1 MERQLSGF
9 LAVFFASGEIPGPLG
24 SAHRMSAPY
33 QAIRTSDGYINLAAP
48 TQPTWEALCRALERE
63 DLLTDSRFVTPADRK
78 IREVEL
84 AMLLEEIISQRS
96 TAHGLEFL
104 EKAGVVAGP
113 INDMKS
119 VYNDPQV
126 HARDMMVD
134 LEDPELGTLHNI
146 GIPVKLSATP
156 GRIRHRAPGLGVHSR
171 QILLEAGLSE
181 EEVERLVADG
191 VVGTSGTAG

>member
-1 MERQLSGF
+1 MIRLSGF
-9 LAVFFASGEIPGPLG
+9 SAVFFASGEIPGPLG

-96 TAHGLEFL
+96 TAHWLEFL

-156 GRIRHRAPGLGVHSR
+156 GRIRHRAPGLGEHSR

>member
-1 MERQLSGF
+1 M
-9 LAVFFASGEIPGPLG
+9 
-24 SAHRMSAPY
+24 
-33 QAIRTSDGYINLAAP
+33 
-48 TQPTWEALCRALERE
+48 
-63 DLLTDSRFVTPADRK
+63 
-78 IREVEL
+78 
-84 AMLLEEIISQRS
+84 
-96 TAHGLEFL
+96 
-104 EKAGVVAGP
+104 AGP

-156 GRIRHRAPGLGVHSR
+156 GRIRHRAPGLGEHSR

-181 EEVERLVADG
+181 EEVERLVEDG